1 MSQNIGRAAHFVLRA
16 GAGVLFLQ
24 HGLQKLFGAFGGS
37 PAGPV
42 TLVSM
47 LGVAGLLELVGGI
60 LLIAGLLTRPVAAVL
75 VTEMIVAYFV
85 AHLPQGGWPIQ
96 NQGELALLYAAIF
109 LFLAGN
115 GAGPVSLDE
124 WIMETSLGDRRH
136 AAADRRRETWTPARA

>member
-42 TLVSM
+42 PLMSM
-47 LGVAGLLELVGGI
+47 FGVAGLLELAGGI

-75 VTEMIVAYFV
+75 VIEMIAAYFI
-85 AHLPQGGWPIQ
+85 AHLPQGRWPIQ

-115 GAGPVSLDE
+115 GAGPLSLDE
-124 WIMETSLGDRRH
+124 WLTETSVSDRRH
-136 AAADRRRETWTPARA
+136 TPGDRRRETWTPARA